1 MYSSRLLQVQD
12 DHQKELRRVAEY
24 WKETLQRARNE
35 ANSEKEE
42 ATGKLKIEIE
52 RLESVISVQKA
63 SQDTSYRDLEAKFDR
78 EKELW
83 KQQQITLM
91 AAELERERIKAQ
103 AQVEQTCRAE
113 LNSTIK
119 QLAEDQAVLISRL
132 EGKYEGELRELRE
145 KMASPREGKK
155 GKRKTPKLELETP
168 TLSTK
173 GRRPE

>member
-1 MYSSRLLQVQD
+1 MYSSRLSQVQD

-24 WKETLQRARNE
+24 WKDTLQHTRNE
-35 ANSEKEE
+35 ASSEKEE
-42 ATGKLKIEIE
+42 ATGKLKLEIS
-52 RLESVISVQKA
+52 RLESVINAQKA
-63 SQDTSYRDLEAKFDR
+63 NQETNYRDLEAKLDR

-83 KQQQITLM
+83 KQQQMTLM

-119 QLAEDQAVLISRL
+119 QLAEDQAMLISRL

-145 KMASPREGKK
+145 KMASPREVKK